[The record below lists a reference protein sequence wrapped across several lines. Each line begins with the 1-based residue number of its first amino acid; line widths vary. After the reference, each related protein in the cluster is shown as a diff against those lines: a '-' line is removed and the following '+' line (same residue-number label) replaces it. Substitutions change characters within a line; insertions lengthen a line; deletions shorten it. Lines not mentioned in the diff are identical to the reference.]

1 MLRNN
6 LEMLVLLENFE
17 STTRE
22 CYACGKRYKLS
33 LSGRVLRGDHDAA
46 KGIFRFCG
54 GLLD

>member
-6 LEMLVLLENFE
+6 LEMLVLLEKFE

-33 LSGRVLRGDHDAA
+33 LSDRVLRWGRDAA
-46 KGIFRFCG
+46 EGIFRFCEG
-54 GLLD
+54 FLG

>member
-6 LEMLVLLENFE
+6 LEMLVLLEKFE

-54 GLLD
+54 GLLN